1 MTGQAVAMPGLL
13 WWTSRCCAQAAAAER
28 VAPAERHVRMMNW
41 EMHCSS
47 SAAALAADPAALPA
61 PASSSR
67 RLHSRKSLAKEAQ
80 CRLDQQLSR
89 PCSRSGVGRVAR
101 ALELRAPQRLRHRCR
116 KGSASW
122 PLREAL
128 QDLQVPTDQARLPSC
143 AVNVK
148 TFFEQRA
155 RARPSPSAS
164 HLRSPSRHRG
174 SVPNSCG
181 SCASRRNVF
190 TLSVM
195 SYEL

>member
-1 MTGQAVAMPGLL
+1 MTGQAVAMPGLP
-13 WWTSRCCAQAAAAER
+13 WWTFLCCAQAAAAER

-47 SAAALAADPAALPA
+47 SAAAVAADPAALPA

-128 QDLQVPTDQARLPSC
+128 QAFKDFKCQPTESNSTRLLAA
-143 AVNVK
+143 AVNV
-148 TFFEQRA
+148 FFEQRA
-155 RARPSPSAS
+155 RAPQRAPRPPPPISAPPPTTGG
-164 HLRSPSRHRG
+164 PSRTAAGRVHH
-174 SVPNSCG
+174 
-181 SCASRRNVF
+181 VF
-190 TLSVM
+190 TS
-195 SYEL
+195 

>member
-128 QDLQVPTDQARLPSC
+128 QALQVLQVPTDQAPDSRAA

-148 TFFEQRA
+148 HIFEQPLALRL
-155 RARPSPSAS
+155 PSPLPLPPPGVRPEQ
-164 HLRSPSRHRG
+164 LRVVCITS
-174 SVPNSCG
+174 
-181 SCASRRNVF
+181 
-190 TLSVM
+190 
-195 SYEL
+195 